1 MALMQAIDRPRFRAP
16 AWLLVFA
23 TGMLVAALR
32 IGVPGASWW
41 PIAAVAT
48 GLGAAG
54 VLAWAVHR
62 RVAGWPG
69 WAFVAAGEALNA
81 ALLAGA
87 LPGSSPATA
96 IHSAAIPVVP
106 EILAYGLA
114 ILGVILLVVRTQLG
128 REVDAWLD
136 AAILGAASSIVFW
149 EAVLEPGLD
158 DGSIG
163 GNLTAVAGVV
173 VEAVLFALVARIVL
187 RRAVPIS
194 VTLLALVVMAFLVS
208 DAVALLQHN
217 LPSSV
222 ESLLQAA
229 WFLGYATTAAL
240 AIHPVGITGWPPPG
254 EQDETD
260 GSPASSPVSSAS
272 VRADRIRLVA
282 IGIALAIGPVA
293 FVYHTAVHSHTGPDA
308 GFRVLVLALAS
319 LTTNTLAILR
329 IAFLIRRLRDDVR
342 RRALAER
349 ERQTLEGQLR
359 LISELAPIGIFMN
372 DPTGVPMYQNDRW
385 SQLAGLTPG
394 AGLGQGWEE
403 AIHPDDLAHAR
414 AALAEGTASGRE
426 WQLEHRFV
434 LPDGSS
440 RWVAVQVKPVRDAG
454 DEIRGWVGTTTD
466 ITRIA
471 EDRIAAEEREALVA
485 ALIEQSPV
493 GIEVFDRDGTSLEY
507 NDALR
512 QILGLRP
519 RDQEAP
525 FNVLETLAP
534 ALERQGSE
542 VRKAFAGE
550 TVFAPSVRIPIAPAD
565 PDDPPRDAHLRI
577 TYFPL
582 LDASGGVRRVIAFM
596 EDISAQVAADEARRD
611 MEEKIQETAKLEALG
626 VLAGGIAHDFNNLLV
641 AILGH
646 AGLARSEVTPGSD
659 AAADLAAIETAA
671 QRAADLARQM
681 LAYSGRGRF
690 TVTPIALD
698 ALLTEMGDLLGR
710 TVAKNADIT
719 YDFASD
725 VPPVMADAT
734 QLRQLALNLIV
745 NASDALDGRPGSIRL
760 RTDLAALEQDDPTIV
775 PGLDPEPGRYVMF
788 EVADTGEGM
797 DRATLGQVFMPF
809 FTTKAA
815 GRGLGLAAALGIVK
829 GHHGAI
835 RVTSTPGRGTTFQVL
850 LPPADATPE
859 AVARSR
865 GTDSTLRTGHIL
877 LVDDEESVRILGR
890 RVLERAGFEVTEAD
904 DGPAAIEAF
913 RQSPDLFHAVLLDVT
928 LPTLD
933 GLTVLE
939 QIREIRGDIRIVVSS
954 GWSEEE
960 VAARIGGR
968 HGVRFLQKPYR
979 AEALVEILQ

>member
-1 MALMQAIDRPRFRAP
+1 MALMQAINRPRFRVP
-16 AWLLVFA
+16 AWFIVVTSGVAL
-23 TGMLVAALR
+23 AALR
-32 IGVPGASWW
+32 LLLPDAAWW
-41 PIAAVAT
+41 PVAAVAT
-48 GLGAAG
+48 GCGGAG
-54 VLAWAVHR
+54 VLAWAVRR
-62 RVAGWPG
+62 RVAGWHG
-69 WAFVAAGEALNA
+69 WAFVAAAEAVNA
-81 ALLAGA
+81 ALLASA
-87 LPGSSPATA
+87 LPGSSPMTA
-96 IHSAAIPVVP
+96 VHSPTMPVAP

-114 ILGVILLVVRTQLG
+114 IIGVVLLVVGTQLG
-128 REVDAWLD
+128 HEVDAWLD

-158 DGSIG
+158 EGSI
-163 GNLTAVAGVV
+163 GNLTAVVGVV
-173 VEAVLFALVARIVL
+173 AEAVLFALIARIVL
-187 RRAVPIS
+187 RRAVPIV
-194 VTLLALVVMAFLVS
+194 VTLLALVVMAFLVT
-208 DAVALLQHN
+208 DAAALFQHN
-217 LPSSV
+217 LPSSAV
-222 ESLLQAA
+222 TLLQAA
-229 WFLGYATTAAL
+229 WFLGYAATAAL

-254 EQDETD
+254 EHRDTD
-260 GSPASSPVSSAS
+260 VTPAASPVSSAS
-272 VRADRIRLVA
+272 IRADRVRLVA
-282 IGIALAIGPVA
+282 IGIALAVGP
-293 FVYHTAVHSHTGPDA
+293 FVFVVDTAVHPVTGPDA
-308 GFRVLVLALAS
+308 VFRVLVLAVAS

-329 IAFLIRRLRDDVR
+329 IAFLLRRLRADVR
-342 RRALAER
+342 RRADAER
-349 ERQTLEGQLR
+349 ERQTIEGQLR
-359 LISELAPIGIFMN
+359 LVSELAPIGIFMN
-372 DPTGVPMYQNDRW
+372 DATGVPMYQNDRW
-385 SQLAGLTPG
+385 SQLSGLAPG

-434 LPDGSS
+434 LPDGST
-440 RWVAVQVKPVRDAG
+440 RWVAVQVKPVRDAS

-466 ITRIA
+466 ITRIV
-471 EDRIAAEEREALVA
+471 EERIAAEEREALVA

-493 GIEVFDRDGTSLEY
+493 GIQVFDRDGTSLEY

-512 QILGLRP
+512 QIMGLRP
-519 RDQEAP
+519 RGQDAP
-525 FNVLETLAP
+525 FNILEASP
-534 ALERQGSE
+534 PEFEEIRAA
-542 VRKAFAGE
+542 VRRAFAGE
-550 TVFAPSVRIPIAPAD
+550 TVFAPSVRVPAAAHVAG
-565 PDDPPRDAHLRI
+565 PARDVHLRI
-577 TYFPL
+577 TFFPL
-582 LDASGGVRRVIAFM
+582 LDATGGVRRVIAFM
-596 EDISAQVAADEARRD
+596 EDITAQVAADEARRD

-659 AAADLAAIETAA
+659 AARDLAAIETAA

-690 TVTPIALD
+690 TVTPTALD
-698 ALLTEMGDLLGR
+698 LLLTEMGDLLGR

-719 YDFASD
+719 YDFAED
-725 VPPVMADAT
+725 LPPVMADVT

-745 NASDALDGRPGSIRL
+745 NASDALNGRPGSIRL
-760 RTDLAALEQDDPTIV
+760 RTGLVSLERDDPTIV
-775 PGLDPEPGRYVMF
+775 PGLEPEPGQYVMF

-835 RVTSTPGRGTTFQVL
+835 RVTSSPGQGTTFQVL
-850 LPPADATPE
+850 LPPADAEPE
-859 AVARSR
+859 AAARSA
-865 GTDSTLRTGHIL
+865 GVHPTLRTGHIL

-890 RVLERAGFEVTEAD
+890 RVLERAGFKVTEAD

-913 RQSPDLFHAVLLDVT
+913 RQSPELFHAVLLDVT

-939 QIREIRGDIRIVVSS
+939 RIREIRSDIRVVVSS

-968 HGVRFLQKPYR
+968 PGVRFLQKPYR